1 MSARSMPRAMLACT
15 LLSAALL
22 ATASARAGDIYDAA
36 LANPARPA
44 KDVKRDSADHPAEL
58 LRLAGIRPG
67 MRVADF
73 MAANGY
79 WTEILSYV
87 VGPQGHVL
95 MLNNAAYDNW
105 SPGWEKRVADHRLPN
120 VEHRTVDL
128 DNMQLGN
135 GTLDAIVMIKVYHDL
150 YWVDP
155 RGDWPKVDVPR
166 TLDQLARALK
176 PGGVLLLVDHSAK
189 PGTGSSAATP
199 LHRIEESY
207 ARKDFE
213 SHGLELVAHS
223 DVLRRPDD
231 ARDLLTYEGPGVGK
245 TDRFALVFRKKAR

>member
-1 MSARSMPRAMLACT
+1 MSARSKTRTMLACA
-15 LLSAALL
+15 LLSAALF
-22 ATASARAGDIYDAA
+22 ATTAAMAGDLYDAA

-44 KDVKRDSADHPAEL
+44 KDAKRDSADHPAEL
-58 LRLAGIRPG
+58 LRLAGVKPG

-79 WTEILSYV
+79 WTEILSNV

-105 SPGWEKRVADHRLPN
+105 SPGWEKRVADNRLPN

-128 DNMQLGN
+128 ADMKLDS

-155 RGDWPKVDVPR
+155 KGEWPKIDVPR
-166 TLDQLARALK
+166 TLDQITRALK

-189 PGTGSSAATP
+189 SGTGSSAATP

-207 ARKDFE
+207 AKKDFE
-213 SHGLELVAHS
+213 SRGLELVSHS
-223 DVLRRPDD
+223 DILRRPDD
-231 ARDLLTYEGPGVGK
+231 KRDLLTYEGPGVGK
-245 TDRFALVFRKKAR
+245 TDRFALIFRKK

>member
-1 MSARSMPRAMLACT
+1 MLACA
-15 LLSAALL
+15 LLSTALFATTA
-22 ATASARAGDIYDAA
+22 ATAGDLYDTA

-44 KDVKRDSADHPAEL
+44 KDAQRDAADHPAEL
-58 LRLAGIRPG
+58 LRLAGIKPG

-79 WTEILSYV
+79 WTEIVSYV

-95 MLNNAAYDNW
+95 MLNNAPYDNW
-105 SPGWEKRVADHRLPN
+105 SPGWEKRLADNRLPN

-128 DNMQLGN
+128 ADMKLGS
-135 GTLDAIVMIKVYHDL
+135 GTLDAVLMIKVYHDL

-155 RGDWPKVDVPR
+155 KGDWPKIDVPR
-166 TLDQLARALK
+166 TLDQIVRALQ

-207 ARKDFE
+207 AKKDFE
-213 SHGLELVAHS
+213 SRGLELVAHS
-223 DVLRRPDD
+223 DILRRPDD
-231 ARDLLTYEGPGVGK
+231 KRDLLTYEGAGVGK
-245 TDRFALVFRKKAR
+245 TDRFALVFRKKAT

>member
-1 MSARSMPRAMLACT
+1 MLACA
-15 LLSAALL
+15 LLSTAALFATTA
-22 ATASARAGDIYDAA
+22 ATAGDLYDAA

-44 KDVKRDSADHPAEL
+44 KDVKRDAADHPAEL
-58 LRLAGIRPG
+58 LRLAGIKPG

-105 SPGWEKRVADHRLPN
+105 SPGWEKRVADKRLPN

-128 DNMQLGN
+128 ADMKLGS
-135 GTLDAIVMIKVYHDL
+135 GTLDAVVMIKVYHDL

-155 RGDWPKVDVPR
+155 KGDWPKIDVPR
-166 TLDQLARALK
+166 TLDQIARALK

-189 PGTGSSAATP
+189 PGTGSSAAGS

-207 ARKDFE
+207 AKQDFE
-213 SHGLELVAHS
+213 SRGLELVAHS
-223 DVLRRPDD
+223 DALRRPDD
-231 ARDLLTYEGPGVGK
+231 KRDLLTYEGPGVGK
-245 TDRFALVFRKKAR
+245 TDRFALVFRKKAT